1 MPRHRIDELLRIVN
15 RSFDGSAHSLLTN
28 LGSVTESEWD
38 VLPEGAGRSIQRITL
53 HVGMFKYIYANHG
66 FRDASIGYG
75 DPPANPPQE
84 RLATPET
91 ATAWLSEAHAYL
103 IAAMDELP
111 DDQELERPR
120 KAHWGEM
127 VPTLFLIDTMHEHD
141 LYHSGE
147 INKPRATLQGDDGTP
162 PPPS

>member
-1 MPRHRIDELLRIVN
+1 MARPRIDELLRILN
-15 RSFDGSAHSLLTN
+15 ISFEGSAHALLAN
-28 LGSVTESEWD
+28 LATVTEKEWD
-38 VLPEGAGRSIQRITL
+38 VLPEGAARSIRTMTA

-75 DPPANPPQE
+75 DPPAIPPQE

-91 ATAWLSEAHAYL
+91 ATAWLREAHAYL
-103 IAAMDELP
+103 IEAIDELP

-120 KAHWGEM
+120 KAHWGDM

-147 INKPRATLQGDDGTP
+147 INKTRALLQGDDGKP
-162 PPPS
+162 PPA